1 MTIFASL
8 YISYTRLM
16 YFATE
21 SLYLLIFITYFSTLP
36 TPIPTGNHLFVLCI
50 YDTVSVFLCFFT
62 CFIDSTYR
70 WNHAALV
77 FPWLISL
84 SIMPSR
90 STHVVKW
97 QDFILCL
104 WLSNIHIHTHIHT
117 HTLHRLHSFV
127 YWLHLACFRILA
139 IIKTAAMNTVMHISF
154 LISVFVFFG

>member
-84 SIMPSR
+84 SIIPSR

-117 HTLHRLHSFV
+117 HTASSSFIRLLIALSLLPYLGYYKNCCNEHSDAYIFS
-127 YWLHLACFRILA
+127 
-139 IIKTAAMNTVMHISF
+139 N
-154 LISVFVFFG
+154 